1 MRLDLARL
9 RDSFHGTLVT
19 PYDHGYEAARVLFNT
34 RVRTRPALIAQCA
47 DAGDVAAAI
56 AFAREQGLPLAVR
69 GGGHHATGLSLV
81 EGGVVVDV
89 GGLRS
94 VSLDAEARTVTV
106 GPGVGWRDIDK
117 VTYVEHSFTGDDGLE
132 YGLAGPGGEC
142 PTVSNAGYSLGGGYG
157 PLGRTYGL
165 GCDHIV
171 AAEVVDASGTVL
183 RVTEDEHPDLFWALR
198 GAGGAGFGVVTSLTY
213 RLNPLPK
220 TVVGGVVAWPV
231 DRAEEVFRAYRDLY
245 AERNDDRLA
254 FCLLLTTEPY
264 PDGEQVV
271 VMYGLYVGPPAEAA
285 EALKPIEALGEPLF
299 SSIGETSYFDLMQ
312 GMGEEIVYGLQSK
325 WLGGYFTADGFDEP
339 AFATILDN
347 FRRVP
352 SGYSMVRFDL
362 LGGGEIGRVT
372 PDATAFVHRAPLHYI
387 SVIAQWQRDE
397 DTDRNV
403 AWIDG
408 FLERLSPHLT
418 GEVYQNYASRDL
430 TDWAGAYYGANY
442 PRLQQV
448 KLRYDPE
455 DVFSTPQSIKL
466 P

>member
-1 MRLDLARL
+1 MRLDLERL
-9 RDSFHGTLVT
+9 RDVFHGTLVT
-19 PYDHGYEAARVLFNT
+19 PYDPGYEAARVLFNT

-47 DAGDVAAAI
+47 DAADVAAAI
-56 AFAREQGLPLAVR
+56 GYAREAGLPMAVR
-69 GGGHHATGLSLV
+69 GGGHHAAGLSLV
-81 EGGVVVDV
+81 EGGVVIDV

-117 VTYVEHSFTGDDGLE
+117 VTYVEHTFTGDDGLE

-165 GCDHIV
+165 GCDHLV
-171 AAEVVDASGTVL
+171 AVEVVDASGAVL
-183 RVTEDEHPDLFWALR
+183 RAADDEHPDLFWALR

-220 TVVGGVVAWPV
+220 TVVGGVVAWPLSK
-231 DRAEEVFRAYRDLY
+231 AEEVFRAYRDLY
-245 AERNDDRLA
+245 DGRTDDRLA
-254 FCLLLTTEPY
+254 LCLLLTTEPY
-264 PDGEQVV
+264 PDGEPVIGV
-271 VMYGLYVGPPAEAA
+271 YGLYVGPPAEAA
-285 EALKPIEALGEPLF
+285 TAFAPIEALGEPLF
-299 SSIGETSYFDLMQ
+299 SSVGETSYYDLMQ
-312 GMGEEIVYGLQSK
+312 GMGEEIMYGLQSK
-325 WLGGYFTADGFDEP
+325 WLGGYFGPEGFDEP
-339 AFATILDN
+339 AFATIVEH
-347 FRRVP
+347 FRGSP

-362 LGGGEIGRVT
+362 LGGGAIGRVA

-387 SVIAQWQRDE
+387 SVIAQWQGDE
-397 DTDRNV
+397 ETDLNV
-403 AWIDG
+403 AWIDE
-408 FLERLSPHLT
+408 FAEQLRPHLT

-430 TDWAGAYYGANY
+430 TDWAEAYYGANY

-448 KLRYDPE
+448 KLRYDPQ
-455 DVFSTPQSIKL
+455 DVFCTPQSIRL

>member
-1 MRLDLARL
+1 MRLDLAEL
-9 RDSFHGTLVT
+9 RDTFHGTLVT
-19 PYDHGYEAARVLFNT
+19 PYDPGYEAARVLFNT

-47 DAGDVAAAI
+47 DAADVAAAI
-56 AFAREQGLPLAVR
+56 GFAREAGLPLAVR
-69 GGGHHATGLSLV
+69 GGGHHAAGLSLV

-94 VSLDAEARTVTV
+94 VSLDAGARTVTV

-157 PLGRTYGL
+157 PLGRTFGL

-171 AAEVVDASGTVL
+171 AAEVVDATGTVL
-183 RVTEDEHPDLFWALR
+183 RVTADEHPDLFWALR

-220 TVVGGVVAWPV
+220 TVVGGVVAWPLSK
-231 DRAEEVFRAYRDLY
+231 AEEVFAAYRDLY
-245 AERNDDRLA
+245 EGRTDERLA

-264 PDGEQVV
+264 PDGEPVV
-271 VMYGLYVGPPAEAA
+271 VMYGLYVGPPGEAA
-285 EALKPIEALGEPLF
+285 EALTPIEALGEPLF

-312 GMGEEIVYGLQSK
+312 GMGEEIMYGLQSK
-325 WLGGYFTADGFDEP
+325 WLGGYFGPAGFDEP

-347 FRRVP
+347 FRRLP

-362 LGGGEIGRVT
+362 LGGGAIGRVA
-372 PDATAFVHRAPLHYI
+372 PDATAFVHRAPVHYI
-387 SVIAQWQRDE
+387 SVIAQWQGDE
-397 DTDRNV
+397 ETDANV
-403 AWIDG
+403 TWIDD
-408 FLERLSPHLT
+408 FVEQLAPHLT

-448 KLRYDPE
+448 KLRYDPD
-455 DVFSTPQSIKL
+455 DVFSTPQSIRL